1 MPEKTP
7 EYALGHSPD
16 ELKRLA
22 TQARLMEPFTRTIFE
37 QAGIK
42 AGMRV
47 LDVGSGPGDVAFL
60 LRELA
65 GPDGHVTGADR
76 SSEALSKAR
85 ERAAE
90 LGYSNVTFVQGD
102 PTELS
107 FDEPFDAL
115 AGRFV
120 LMYYPDPVDA
130 LRRLLRHIRPG
141 GIVAFQETGG
151 GGRSYPTVPLFERLF
166 ELNGQA
172 HKLAGA
178 DGQMGLKLYPTFI
191 AAGLPAPSQQVNGG
205 IIGSQDANLDGLTS
219 FLAQS
224 LRSMLPTIIKHGLAT
239 AEEIDIDTYAG
250 RMSRDLRAAGGVWL
264 SPVFIGAWAKKNA

>member
-1 MPEKTP
+1 MPEGKR

-16 ELKRLA
+16 ELKRLT
-22 TQARLMEPFTRTIFE
+22 TQARLLEPFTRTLFT
-37 QAGIK
+37 QAGIT

-60 LRELA
+60 LRELV
-65 GPDGHVTGADR
+65 GPKGHVTGTDR
-76 SSEALSKAR
+76 SFEALSKAR
-85 ERAAE
+85 ERAVE
-90 LGYSNVTFVQGD
+90 LGYSNVTFAQGD

-107 FDEPFDAL
+107 FDKPFDAL

-141 GIVAFQETGG
+141 GSVVFQETGG

-166 ELNGQA
+166 ELNGKA

-191 AAGLPAPSQQVNGG
+191 AAGLPAPSQQVHGG
-205 IIGSQDANLDGLTS
+205 IVGSQDSNVEGLTA
-219 FLAQS
+219 FLVQS
-224 LRSMLPTIIKHGLAT
+224 LRSMLPTILKHGLAT
-239 AEEIDIDTYAG
+239 AEEIEIDTYAA
-250 RMSRDLRAAGGVWL
+250 RMSRDFRAAGGIWL
-264 SPVFIGAWAKKNA
+264 SPVFIGAWTKKNA